1 MLSFYTDSRFSAS
14 LNMLLKEIDEMAV
27 FLFPDFE
34 LLEIIRGSAENAGL
48 VDR

>member
-14 LNMLLKEIDEMAV
+14 LNKLLEEIDEMAA

-34 LLEIIRGSAENAGL
+34 LLEITKGSAENASL
-48 VDR
+48 VDW